1 MTTNK
6 FNTAGVSSTSTQVE
20 LTVKDLMPNNY
31 LTIVWKDTTTG
42 KIASTLDI
50 NDEKASEY
58 TISLNNAID
67 QAINSQK
74 INYFGQNK
82 YIDIQSIA
90 KYIAQNTI
98 EAGVQ
103 RSIVNALIGI
113 ATGNAK
119 KTPDA
124 IVNLCLNGFG
134 TIADKVARSLGWT
147 DPHNVFSQ
155 VAGENVIS
163 VFKEL
168 GNKTRDFL
176 EDKIKDITKT
186 KRTSVSTTDK
196 QTGKQYVGLILGLTT
211 SDQESYEITIPRKKV
226 EKGSDYT
233 THLLPQPFK
242 KDFTVNLTNKILN
255 GNFDRTIEIDNIEK
269 IKDKLIEIAKSHTL
283 FDIYIRLSPEK
294 MYKRTNVSFSSL
306 SFTKDE
312 NAGNGYTAT
321 FTIEPVNEF
330 QTKVFVSNKKYGSSK
345 GSGSTS
351 SKKSNRKQKDQSTT
365 GKSFKI
371 GFADYE
377 IKNTTVFK
385 NLEQAKQ
392 YGREQGLD
400 IYYSETHNPPYMFV
414 KNVSYV
420 EQFVGDK
427 KTGYTKRGGYA
438 LTEDTFRHTKL
449 GITSNRTGTTQEY
462 INGKL
467 YITRGKE
474 KYTIIK
480 CYSNK
485 PQNQLAW
492 DKHGNIVRQ

>member
-1 MTTNK
+1 MADNK

-31 LTIVWKDTTTG
+31 LTIVWKDTATG

-67 QAINSQK
+67 RAINSQK

-163 VFKEL
+163 VFREL

-294 MYKRTNVSFSSL
+294 MYKRTGVSFSSL

-312 NAGNGYTAT
+312 NTGNGYTST
-321 FTIEPVNEF
+321 FSVEPVNEF
-330 QTKVFVSNKKYGSSK
+330 ETKVFVSNKKYGSSK
-345 GSGSTS
+345 GSGSTGIKS
-351 SKKSNRKQKDQSTT
+351 SDRKQNEKTT
-365 GKSFKI
+365 DGKSLQAWAENTRWKYEFDSYKKMRETCKQPNFKKDI
-371 GFADYE
+371 IIFPEDKQMKYVL
-377 IKNTTVFK
+377 TTTQQN
-385 NLEQAKQ
+385 NLIQVSYKTGLISANKLNKTVWARRQ
-392 YGREQGLD
+392 DCFWWGAGNKWVLNRGVNVTTYNGREAIKSGKT
-400 IYYSETHNPPYMFV
+400 IYFI
-414 KNVSYV
+414 
-420 EQFVGDK
+420 DK
-427 KTGYTKRGGYA
+427 V
-438 LTEDTFRHTKL
+438 
-449 GITSNRTGTTQEY
+449 N
-462 INGKL
+462 
-467 YITRGKE
+467 
-474 KYTIIK
+474 
-480 CYSNK
+480 
-485 PQNQLAW
+485 
-492 DKHGNIVRQ
+492 

>member
-1 MTTNK
+1 MSDNK
-6 FNTAGVSSTSTQVE
+6 FNTAGVSSTSTQIE

-58 TISLNNAID
+58 TINLNNAID

-74 INYFGQNK
+74 INYFGQNR

-103 RSIVNALIGI
+103 RNIVNALIGI

-134 TIADKVARSLGWT
+134 TIADKTARALGWT
-147 DPHNVFSQ
+147 DPHNIFSQ
-155 VAGENVIS
+155 VAGENVIG
-163 VFKEL
+163 VFREL

-211 SDQESYEITIPRKKV
+211 SDQESYEVTIPRKKV
-226 EKGSDYT
+226 ESGSDYT

-242 KDFTVNLTNKILN
+242 KDFTVNLTNRILT
-255 GNFDRTIEIDNIEK
+255 GSFDRTIEIDNIEK
-269 IKDKLIEIAKSHTL
+269 VKDKLIEIANSHTL

-294 MYKRTNVSFSSL
+294 MYKRSNVSFSSL

-312 NAGNGYTAT
+312 NTGNGYTAT
-321 FTIEPVNEF
+321 FTVEPVNEF
-330 QTKVFVSNKKYGSSK
+330 KTKVFVSNKKYGTGTSK
-345 GSGSTS
+345 GTGSTS
-351 SKKSNRKQKDQSTT
+351 RQKTDRKQDDKTT
-365 GKSFKI
+365 AGKSLKI
-371 GFADYE
+371 GYRDSNSKPE
-377 IKNTTVFK
+377 EFK
-385 NLEQAKQ
+385 NFKQAKE
-392 YGREQGLD
+392 YAKNNG
-400 IYYSETHNPPYMFV
+400 YYLVHYWNDDYMAGKWEFA
-414 KNVSYV
+414 YRDTV
-420 EQFVGDK
+420 EFYKGIPVFSSDLKIEYTNSAFVGVRNWGKVLKNNLQIDK
-427 KTGYTKRGGYA
+427 SLKGT
-438 LTEDTFRHTKL
+438 
-449 GITSNRTGTTQEY
+449 ITSK
-462 INGKL
+462 GK
-467 YITRGKE
+467 Y
-474 KYTIIK
+474 YTIIT
-480 CYSNK
+480 N
-485 PQNQLAW
+485 L
-492 DKHGNIVRQ
+492 

>member
-6 FNTAGVSSTSTQVE
+6 FNTAGVTSSSTQIE

-31 LTIVWKDTTTG
+31 LTIVWKDTTTN

-50 NDEKASEY
+50 DDEKALEY
-58 TISLNNAID
+58 TTNINNAID
-67 QAINSQK
+67 QAVNSQK

-98 EAGVQ
+98 DAGVQ
-103 RSIVNALIGI
+103 RSMVNALIGV

-134 TIADKVARSLGWT
+134 TIADKTARALGWT
-147 DPHNVFSQ
+147 DPHNIFSQ
-155 VAGENVIS
+155 VAGENVIG

-186 KRTSVSTTDK
+186 KKTSVSTTDK

-211 SDQESYEITIPRKKV
+211 SDQESIEVTIPRKKV
-226 EKGSDYT
+226 ENGSDYT

-242 KDFTVNLTNKILN
+242 KDFTVNLTNRILT
-255 GNFDRTIEIDNIEK
+255 GNFDRTTEIDNIEK
-269 IKDKLIEIAKSHTL
+269 IKDKLIEIANSRTL
-283 FDIYIRLSPEK
+283 FDVYIRLSPEK
-294 MYKRTNVSFSSL
+294 MYKRSNVSFTSL

-312 NAGNGYTAT
+312 NTGNGYTAT
-321 FTIEPVNEF
+321 FTIEPVREF
-330 QTKVFVSNKKYGSSK
+330 QTKTFVSNKKYGS
-345 GSGSTS
+345 GGTGNTSG
-351 SKKSNRKQKDQSTT
+351 KKSNRKQKDKSTT

-377 IKNTTVFK
+377 LKDTTVFK

-392 YGREQGLD
+392 HGAQQGLD

-414 KNVSYV
+414 KDVKYV
-420 EQFVGDK
+420 EQLVGNK
-427 KTGYTKRGGYA
+427 TTGYTKRGGYA

-467 YITRGKE
+467 YIVRGKE

-480 CYSNK
+480 CS
-485 PQNQLAW
+485 
-492 DKHGNIVRQ
+492 

>member
-6 FNTAGVSSTSTQVE
+6 FNTAGVTSSSTQIE

-31 LTIVWKDTTTG
+31 LTIVWKDTTTN

-50 NDEKASEY
+50 DDEKALEY
-58 TISLNNAID
+58 TTNINNAID
-67 QAINSQK
+67 QAVNSQK

-98 EAGVQ
+98 DAGVQ
-103 RSIVNALIGI
+103 RSMVNALIGV

-134 TIADKVARSLGWT
+134 TIADKTARALGWT
-147 DPHNVFSQ
+147 DPHNIFSQ
-155 VAGENVIS
+155 VAGENVIG

-186 KRTSVSTTDK
+186 KKTSVSTTDK

-211 SDQESYEITIPRKKV
+211 SDQESIEVTIPRKKV
-226 EKGSDYT
+226 ENGSDYT

-242 KDFTVNLTNKILN
+242 KDFTVNLTNKVLA
-255 GNFDRTIEIDNIEK
+255 GSFDRATEIDNIEK
-269 IKDKLIEIAKSHTL
+269 IKDKLIEIANSRTL
-283 FDIYIRLSPEK
+283 FDVYIRLSPEK
-294 MYKRTNVSFSSL
+294 MYKRSNVSFSSL

-312 NAGNGYTAT
+312 NTGNGYTAT
-321 FTIEPVNEF
+321 FTIEPIKEF
-330 QTKVFVSNKKYGSSK
+330 QTKTFVSNKKYGT
-345 GSGSTS
+345 GNTSG
-351 SKKSNRKQKDQSTT
+351 KKSNRKQKDNSTT
-365 GKSFKI
+365 GQSFKI

-377 IKNTTVFK
+377 LKDTTVFK

-392 YGREQGLD
+392 HGAQQGLD

-414 KNVSYV
+414 KDVKYV
-420 EQFVGDK
+420 EQLVGDK
-427 KTGYTKRGGYA
+427 TTGYTKRGGYA
-438 LTEDTFRHTKL
+438 LSEDTFRHTKL

-467 YITRGKE
+467 YIVRGKE

-480 CYSNK
+480 CYNNNK
-485 PQNQLAW
+485 SKTELAW
-492 DKHGNIVRQ
+492 DKHGNIIKQ

>member
-6 FNTAGVSSTSTQVE
+6 FNTADVTTSSTQIE

-31 LTIVWKDTTTG
+31 LTIVWKDTTTN

-50 NDEKASEY
+50 DDEKALEY
-58 TISLNNAID
+58 TTNINNAID
-67 QAINSQK
+67 QAVNSQK

-98 EAGVQ
+98 DAGVQ
-103 RSIVNALIGI
+103 RSIVNALIGV

-119 KTPDA
+119 KTPDD

-134 TIADKVARSLGWT
+134 TIADKTARALGWT
-147 DPHNVFSQ
+147 DPHNIFSQ
-155 VAGENVIS
+155 VAGENVVG

-186 KRTSVSTTDK
+186 DKTSVSTTDK

-211 SDQESYEITIPRKKV
+211 SDQESIEVTIPRKKV
-226 EKGSDYT
+226 ESGSDYT

-242 KDFTVNLTNKILN
+242 KDFTVNLTNKVLT
-255 GNFDRTIEIDNIEK
+255 GSFDRATEIDNIEK
-269 IKDKLIEIAKSHTL
+269 IKDKLIEIANSRTL
-283 FDIYIRLSPEK
+283 FDVYIRLSPEK
-294 MYKRTNVSFSSL
+294 MYKRSNVSFSSL

-312 NAGNGYTAT
+312 NTGNGYTAT
-321 FTIEPVNEF
+321 FTIEPIKEF
-330 QTKVFVSNKKYGSSK
+330 QTKTFVSNKKYGT
-345 GSGSTS
+345 GNTSG
-351 SKKSNRKQKDQSTT
+351 KKSNRKQKDNSTT
-365 GKSFKI
+365 GQSFKI

-377 IKNTTVFK
+377 LKDTTVFK

-392 YGREQGLD
+392 HGAQQGLD

-414 KNVSYV
+414 KDVKYV
-420 EQFVGDK
+420 EQLVGDK
-427 KTGYTKRGGYA
+427 TTGYTKRGGYA

-462 INGKL
+462 IDGKL
-467 YITRGKE
+467 YIVRGKE

-480 CYSNK
+480 CYNNNK
-485 PQNQLAW
+485 PKTELAW
-492 DKHGNIVRQ
+492 DKHGNIIRQ

>member
-31 LTIVWKDTTTG
+31 LTIVWKDTATG

-119 KTPDA
+119 KTPDN
-124 IVNLCLNGFG
+124 IINLCLNGFG

-155 VAGENVIS
+155 VAGENVIG

-242 KDFTVNLTNKILN
+242 KDFTVNLTNKV
-255 GNFDRTIEIDNIEK
+255 FS
-269 IKDKLIEIAKSHTL
+269 KLPHT
-283 FDIYIRLSPEK
+283 
-294 MYKRTNVSFSSL
+294 
-306 SFTKDE
+306 
-312 NAGNGYTAT
+312 
-321 FTIEPVNEF
+321 
-330 QTKVFVSNKKYGSSK
+330 
-345 GSGSTS
+345 
-351 SKKSNRKQKDQSTT
+351 
-365 GKSFKI
+365 
-371 GFADYE
+371 
-377 IKNTTVFK
+377 
-385 NLEQAKQ
+385 
-392 YGREQGLD
+392 
-400 IYYSETHNPPYMFV
+400 
-414 KNVSYV
+414 
-420 EQFVGDK
+420 
-427 KTGYTKRGGYA
+427 A
-438 LTEDTFRHTKL
+438 L
-449 GITSNRTGTTQEY
+449 
-462 INGKL
+462 
-467 YITRGKE
+467 
-474 KYTIIK
+474 
-480 CYSNK
+480 
-485 PQNQLAW
+485 
-492 DKHGNIVRQ
+492 

>member
-1 MTTNK
+1 MADNK
-6 FNTAGVSSTSTQVE
+6 FNTAGVSSTSTQIE

-58 TISLNNAID
+58 TVNLNNAID

-103 RSIVNALIGI
+103 RSIVNALIGV

-134 TIADKVARSLGWT
+134 TIADKTARALGWT
-147 DPHNVFSQ
+147 DPHNIFSQ
-155 VAGENVIS
+155 VAGENVIG

-226 EKGSDYT
+226 ESGSDYT

-242 KDFTVNLTNKILN
+242 KDFTVNLTNRILT
-255 GNFDRTIEIDNIEK
+255 GSFDRTSEIDNIEK
-269 IKDKLIEIAKSHTL
+269 VKDKLIEIANSHTL

-294 MYKRTNVSFSSL
+294 MYKRSNVSFSSL

-312 NAGNGYTAT
+312 NSGNGYTAT

-330 QTKVFVSNKKYGSSK
+330 QTKVFVSNKKYGIGASK
-345 GSGSTS
+345 GKGSTS
-351 SKKSNRKQKDQSTT
+351 NKNSNRKQNDKNTD

-377 IKNTTVFK
+377 LKDVTQFK
-385 NLEQAKQ
+385 NLEHAKQ
-392 YGREQGLD
+392 YASAQGFD
-400 IYYSETHNPPYMFV
+400 IYHCKTKNPPYLFV
-414 KNVSYV
+414 KNTKYIDGGYV
-420 EQFVGDK
+420 LEED
-427 KTGYTKRGGYA
+427 TKRGFFDKKLSLKG
-438 LTEDTFRHTKL
+438 DCTK
-449 GITSNRTGTTQEY
+449 EK

-480 CYSNK
+480 CNYGVIKAIKNDYSWNK
-485 PQNQLAW
+485 Y
-492 DKHGNIVRQ
+492 GNIVR

>member
-1 MTTNK
+1 MSDNK
-6 FNTAGVSSTSTQVE
+6 FNTAGVSSTSTQIE

-58 TISLNNAID
+58 TVNLNNAID

-103 RSIVNALIGI
+103 RNIVNALIGI

-134 TIADKVARSLGWT
+134 TIADKTARALGWT
-147 DPHNVFSQ
+147 DPHNIFSQ
-155 VAGENVIS
+155 VAGENVIG
-163 VFKEL
+163 VFREL

-211 SDQESYEITIPRKKV
+211 SDQESYEVTIPRKKV
-226 EKGSDYT
+226 ENGSDYT

-242 KDFTVNLTNKILN
+242 KDFTVNLTNRILT
-255 GNFDRTIEIDNIEK
+255 GSFDRTSEIDNIEK
-269 IKDKLIEIAKSHTL
+269 VKDKLIEIANSHTL

-294 MYKRTNVSFSSL
+294 MYKRSNVFFSSL

-312 NAGNGYTAT
+312 STGNGYTAT
-321 FTIEPVNEF
+321 FTVEPVNEF
-330 QTKVFVSNKKYGSSK
+330 KTKVFVSNKKYGTRTSK
-345 GSGSTS
+345 GTGSTS
-351 SKKSNRKQKDQSTT
+351 RQKTDRKQDSKTTAGKSLKIGYRDSNSKPEEFNNFKEAKEYAKNSGYYLVYYYNSEYQVGKWEFTRKEDVTTFNNVPVFKRDVEERLISQLGIVKDKRYKLRDGLWAGGLKTDKLKGTVSQTT
-365 GKSFKI
+365 GMRT
-371 GFADYE
+371 E
-377 IKNTTVFK
+377 
-385 NLEQAKQ
+385 
-392 YGREQGLD
+392 
-400 IYYSETHNPPYMFV
+400 
-414 KNVSYV
+414 
-420 EQFVGDK
+420 
-427 KTGYTKRGGYA
+427 KTNY
-438 LTEDTFRHTKL
+438 
-449 GITSNRTGTTQEY
+449 
-462 INGKL
+462 
-467 YITRGKE
+467 
-474 KYTIIK
+474 YTIITK
-480 CYSNK
+480 
-485 PQNQLAW
+485 L
-492 DKHGNIVRQ
+492 

>member
-1 MTTNK
+1 MTTNQ
-6 FNTAGVSSTSTQVE
+6 FNIAGVSSTSAQVE

-31 LTIVWKDTTTG
+31 LTIVWKDTATG

-98 EAGVQ
+98 EAGAQ

-119 KTPDA
+119 KTPDT

-147 DPHNVFSQ
+147 DPHNIFSQ
-155 VAGENVIS
+155 VAGENVIG

-211 SDQESYEITIPRKKV
+211 SDQESYEVTIPRKKV
-226 EKGSDYT
+226 ESGSDYT

-242 KDFTVNLTNKILN
+242 KDFTVNLTNKVLN
-255 GNFDRTIEIDNIEK
+255 GNFDRTVEIDNIEK
-269 IKDKLIEIAKSHTL
+269 IKDKLIEIANSHTL

-294 MYKRTNVSFSSL
+294 MYKRSNVSFSSL

-312 NAGNGYTAT
+312 NTGNGYTAT
-321 FTIEPVNEF
+321 FSIEPVNEF
-330 QTKVFVSNKKYGSSK
+330 ETKVFVSNKKYNLSKGKGSSGK
-345 GSGSTS
+345 GSD
-351 SKKSNRKQKDQSTT
+351 RKQDNKTNS
-365 GKSFKI
+365 GKSLKAGFYGTHLSKSCDSYKDLRDFAKNNEYKKDIIITPNSKVPYVLVGQGDLVQVNYLKNNKYIKI
-371 GFADYE
+371 WAKKTDCVQA
-377 IKNTTVFK
+377 KSLVDK
-385 NLEQAKQ
+385 NLWYLKSPNSVVIENGQPMIQ
-392 YGREQGLD
+392 
-400 IYYSETHNPPYMFV
+400 T
-414 KNVSYV
+414 
-420 EQFVGDK
+420 K
-427 KTGYTKRGGYA
+427 KT
-438 LTEDTFRHTKL
+438 
-449 GITSNRTGTTQEY
+449 
-462 INGKL
+462 
-467 YITRGKE
+467 
-474 KYTIIK
+474 KYFV
-480 CYSNK
+480 
-485 PQNQLAW
+485 
-492 DKHGNIVRQ
+492 DKVN

>member
-1 MTTNK
+1 MADNK
-6 FNTAGVSSTSTQVE
+6 FNTAGVSSTSTQIE

-50 NDEKASEY
+50 NNEKASEY
-58 TISLNNAID
+58 TVNLNNAID

-103 RSIVNALIGI
+103 RSIVNALIGV

-134 TIADKVARSLGWT
+134 TIADKTARALGWT
-147 DPHNVFSQ
+147 DPHNIFSQ
-155 VAGENVIS
+155 VAGENVIG
-163 VFKEL
+163 VFREL

-211 SDQESYEITIPRKKV
+211 SDQESYEVTIPRKKV
-226 EKGSDYT
+226 ENGSDYT

-242 KDFTVNLTNKILN
+242 KDFTVNLTNRILT
-255 GNFDRTIEIDNIEK
+255 GSFDRTSEIDNIEK
-269 IKDKLIEIAKSHTL
+269 VKDKLIEIANSHTL

-294 MYKRTNVSFSSL
+294 MYKRSNVSFSSL

-312 NAGNGYTAT
+312 NSGNGYTAT

-330 QTKVFVSNKKYGSSK
+330 KTKIFISNKKYGTGTSK
-345 GSGSTS
+345 GKGSTGGQ
-351 SKKSNRKQKDQSTT
+351 KTNRKQKDKNTD

-377 IKNTTVFK
+377 LKDTTVFK
-385 NLEQAKQ
+385 NLNQAKQ
-392 YGREQGLD
+392 YGAEQGLD
-400 IYYSETHNPPYMFV
+400 IYYSETHNPKYMFV
-414 KNVSYV
+414 KDVSHV
-420 EQFVGDK
+420 E
-427 KTGYTKRGGYA
+427 GGYA
-438 LTEDTFRHTKL
+438 LTVDTWRNPASGVRDIKGGIGYRYTKEKI
-449 GITSNRTGTTQEY
+449 GD
-462 INGKL
+462 KL
-467 YITRGKE
+467 YINTGKE

-480 CYSNK
+480 CNYGSISSSNI
-485 PQNQLAW
+485 AW
-492 DKHGNIVRQ
+492 DKYGNIIRQ